1 MLLGKKKPENIPIK
15 NKHPMPLT
23 ITLIGILA
31 LIALISFVRLNT
43 FLSFLAVSIGVGL
56 ALGLSPLAIVE
67 SIQKGIGGTLASITA
82 IIALGAMLGKLVA
95 QSGAA
100 ERIAINLIE
109 LVGTP
114 NARWAFM
121 ITGFIVGL
129 PLFYS
134 VGFMLL
140 TPVVITVAARYKLPA
155 LYIGLPML
163 ASLSVTQGYL
173 PPHPAPLA
181 ILKQFN
187 ANMGLTLFYG
197 IIVSIPAILISGAL
211 FGSTLKRYTNLPNPA
226 FIAPDLKL
234 DKTPSTFISFFTLL
248 SPIMLIGLSTLI
260 SPFLPSDSL
269 VKQIL
274 LFVGEPIIS
283 MFIAVILA
291 SFTLGLQRGKSMP
304 QVTALLTDAIKDVA
318 MLFLIFGGAGAF
330 KQVLTDGGVNQS
342 IADMMSHSTLHPYV
356 LGWGMAALIRVCVGS
371 STVSGI
377 TTAGFMAP
385 MLASAGIDPSL
396 MVLSIGAG
404 SMMFSHVNDTGFW
417 LFREYFQLSMTETL
431 KTWSIME
438 TLVSVTG
445 LAGVMALN
453 WFLKMI

>member
-1 MLLGKKKPENIPIK
+1 MSLA
-15 NKHPMPLT
+15 

-31 LIALISFVRLNT
+31 LIVLISIVRLNT
-43 FLSFLAVSIGVGL
+43 FLSFLAVTVGVGL
-56 ALGLSPLAIVE
+56 ALGLTGLDIVD
-67 SIQKGIGGTLASITA
+67 SIQKGIGGTLGSITA

-100 ERIAINLIE
+100 ERIAFKLIE
-109 LVGTP
+109 FVGTS

-140 TPVVITVAARYKLPA
+140 TPVVITVAYRYKLPA

-187 ANMGLTLFYG
+187 ASMGTTLFYG
-197 IIVSIPAILISGAL
+197 IIVAIPAILVSGAF
-211 FGSTLKRYTNLPNPA
+211 FGSTLKKYTTLPNPA
-226 FIAPDLKL
+226 FIAPDLKY
-234 DKTPSTFISFFTLL
+234 DKTPSTFISFFSLLLPLVLIAASAVITPFLTDSWIKKTLL
-248 SPIMLIGLSTLI
+248 FT
-260 SPFLPSDSL
+260 
-269 VKQIL
+269 
-274 LFVGEPIIS
+274 GEPVIS
-283 MFIAVILA
+283 MFLAVLVA
-291 SFTLGLQRGKSMP
+291 SFTLGLRQGKSM
-304 QVTALLTDAIKDVA
+304 QEVTNLLTDAVKDVA

-342 IADMMSHSTLHPYV
+342 IADMMEHSTLHPYV

-385 MLASAGIDPSL
+385 LLISTGVDPNL

-417 LFREYFQLSMTETL
+417 LFREYFQLSMVDTL
-431 KTWSIME
+431 KTWSVME

-445 LAGVMALN
+445 LAGVMALH
-453 WFLKMI
+453 WFLNAF